1 MSNNS
6 KWRQT
11 LKFAAAF
18 ILLLLVN
25 FMLPRLLPGDPLLV
39 FYGEEAVTDFTPAA
53 REALIVKMHLNAP
66 LGEQFIKYIA
76 GVVCLDFGYSYHHG
90 RQVLDLILDFAP
102 WTMALTGLTLI
113 FSTLLAAFAS
123 LRGAWDEGGRFDRG
137 TISFFMILNCI
148 PPFILAMLLL
158 RTFAIT
164 FDFFPLSGGCS
175 IFLPQTACGR
185 LADLA
190 WHAVL
195 PVASL
200 MLHEVP
206 NQFLLLRA
214 EALRWKGKPF
224 VSVFLAKGIHPR
236 TIKYKHLLLC
246 ITPAVFARVGKSVA
260 ALMGGAMFV
269 EIVFTYPGLGLLVF
283 ESLQT
288 HDYPTVQGVML
299 TIGSC
304 TLLFNFMADLVND
317 SLLHRISS

>member
-1 MSNNS
+1 MNS
-6 KWRQT
+6 IWRQT
-11 LKFAAAF
+11 LKFVAAF
-18 ILLLLVN
+18 IILLLVN
-25 FMLPRLLPGDPLLV
+25 FILPRLLPGDPLLV
-39 FYGEEAVTDFTPAA
+39 FYGEEAVTDFAPSAK
-53 REALIVKMHLNAP
+53 EALIAKMHLNAP
-66 LGEQFIKYIA
+66 LMEQFTRYLVGI
-76 GVVCLDFGYSYHHG
+76 VRLDFGYSYHQG

-113 FSTLLAAFAS
+113 FSTLLAVFVS

-137 TISFFMILNCI
+137 TINFFMILNCI

-158 RTFAIT
+158 RIFAIT
-164 FDFFPLSGGCS
+164 FNLFPLSGGGAIIPPLTVS
-175 IFLPQTACGR
+175 GWLV
-185 LADLA
+185 DLA
-190 WHAVL
+190 WHAAL

-224 VSVFLAKGIHPR
+224 VSVFLAKGYHPR
-236 TIKYKHLLLC
+236 TIKYKHLMLC
-246 ITPAVFARVGKSVA
+246 ITPAIFARVGKSVA

-283 ESLQT
+283 ESLQA

-299 TIGSC
+299 TIGSS
-304 TLLFNFMADLVND
+304 TLLFNFMADLIND